1 MGCDFRMK
9 SHLIRRGTWNLCFQ
23 RLRRLRIYYNGRHIV
38 MNGSIVDCVVILL
51 IQKMLLKEEKVI
63 RNILL
68 SKLCIIL
75 KGNARQLCNFR
86 NYALILK

>member
-1 MGCDFRMK
+1 
-9 SHLIRRGTWNLCFQ
+9 
-23 RLRRLRIYYNGRHIV
+23 